1 MSADGSLPSILT
13 KLNYMNQT
21 ILKTYKVK
29 KGNKVT
35 NVHQV
40 LGTAHRQDIRY
51 KDETG
56 KDVTEG
62 ITFRN
67 MKPYSIN

>member
-29 KGNKVT
+29 QGNKVV
-35 NVHQV
+35 NINQV
-40 LGTAHRQDIRY
+40 LMSGNRQNIRY
-51 KDETG
+51 INEMG
-56 KDVTEG
+56 KDVTDS